1 MNRYLRGQRWLPL
14 SDLRRGMFLA
24 QFADATRAV
33 TERLPALVVYP
44 NPTRVAMQE
53 FWAILTCDSISA
65 PSH

>member
-1 MNRYLRGQRWLPL
+1 
-14 SDLRRGMFLA
+14 MFLA